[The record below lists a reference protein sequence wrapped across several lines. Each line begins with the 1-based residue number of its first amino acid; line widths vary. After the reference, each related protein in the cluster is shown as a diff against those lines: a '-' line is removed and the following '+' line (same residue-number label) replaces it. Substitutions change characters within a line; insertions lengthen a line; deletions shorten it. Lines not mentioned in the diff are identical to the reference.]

1 MKLEHLG
8 REYPRS
14 FLLPSLRPALL
25 LVVERVGFCGGRG
38 RRILEAGRKR
48 EGGKERGMEGR
59 REGRGKE
66 SFKLP
71 GRSTYCEG
79 G

>member
-1 MKLEHLG
+1 LKLEHLG

-14 FLLPSLRPALL
+14 FLLPSLRPALLL

-48 EGGKERGMEGR
+48 EGGKEIGMEGS
-59 REGRGKE
+59 RE
-66 SFKLP
+66 
-71 GRSTYCEG
+71 
-79 G
+79 